1 MALID
6 TLTQVS
12 ITDRLVELD
21 RRSSDVTISGDF
33 VGSVTGFWVK
43 LGDSGEGIVK
53 YNNKEYLTSPIGF
66 ISIPGG
72 AEVELSYANGI
83 YYSKF

>member
-1 MALID
+1 MSLID
-6 TLTQVS
+6 NLVQIST
-12 ITDRLVELD
+12 TDRLVDLE
-21 RRSSDVTISGDF
+21 RRSSGVSIQGDF

-43 LGDSGEGIVK
+43 LGENGEGIVK
-53 YNNKEYLTSPIGF
+53 FNNKEYVTNPIGF

-72 AEVELSYANGI
+72 SEVELSYANGV